1 MNNDVFKIMEDLK
14 WKAVGVD
21 PSTGQTP
28 NNQFV
33 SFLPIGL
40 PIPEEDFR
48 NPWTPTQSNLAE
60 AMKFARENKSGTT
73 DATDPANSEATSVSA
88 TLEDIMLKDAAI
100 GQSMNA
106 YLQTFSLTDTKIS
119 IDDTYR
125 AWPNAAKVNDT
136 WYAIING
143 ANGVESGLE
152 ANENIKAALQRAEEI
167 MVDEEGNDS
176 PKYAKYNQ
184 YRDEYY
190 DAVRERD
197 RQYANALTDP
207 MKFNLWPMQG
217 KVYQDDIDYAWDKWQ
232 ARGAKQEIEE
242 AMALLSAQGID
253 PAILMIRRA
262 KVKYENS
269 LINAPGV
276 GNLPYTFITPSKWY
290 SKNGPGWNTY
300 SQTDYHSEKSFDT
313 LSTKTEASAKISS
326 GFRLFG
332 SLGGS
337 VNHSKQHS
345 EKHISSS
352 FEGLTINFSYCI
364 ANINRPWMDTTLMN
378 IGNWFLMGDYPE
390 GCIST
395 GKVNQEFKPDD
406 PKQFVLLPSVVTSMI
421 LIKDVVI
428 SWNSAS
434 FDSNEI
440 ANTISTGG
448 AVSFGNIFVSGKGSA
463 SYRKDDYHWDQTIDQ
478 NTRQL
483 RVDGVQ
489 LIGYV
494 SSIMPLSPKLN
505 GANFTQKKKEEP
517 KKEAVK
523 EEPVK
528 EEQK

>member
-40 PIPEEDFR
+40 PIPEEDFK
-48 NPWTPTQSNLAE
+48 NPWTPTQSNLTE
-60 AMKFARENKSGTT
+60 AVKSAKANQAGTS
-73 DATDPANSEATSVSA
+73 DASDPANTPAASA
-88 TLEDIMLKDAAI
+88 SAAIENVLLTAGSI

-119 IDDTYR
+119 IDETYR
-125 AWPNAAKVNDT
+125 SWPNAAKVNDT

-143 ANGVESGLE
+143 ANGLASGLE
-152 ANENIKAALQRAEEI
+152 ANDDIKAALLRAEKL
-167 MVDEEGNDS
+167 MVDEEGNDT
-176 PKYAKYNQ
+176 PKFAKYNQ

-197 RQYANALTDP
+197 RQYANALSDAL
-207 MKFNLWPMQG
+207 KFNLWPMQG
-217 KVYQDDIDYAWDKWQ
+217 KIYQDDVEYAWDKWQ
-232 ARGAKQEIEE
+232 SRGAKQEIEE

-262 KVKYENS
+262 KMKYENS
-269 LINAPGV
+269 LIAMPGI
-276 GNLPYTFITPSKWY
+276 GNIPYTFITPGKWY
-290 SKNGPGWNTY
+290 SANGPGWNTY
-300 SQTDYHSEKSFDT
+300 SQTDYHSEKTFDT
-313 LSTKTEASAKISS
+313 VSTKKEMSAKISS
-326 GFRLFG
+326 GFKLFG
-332 SLGGS
+332 KLDAS
-337 VNHSKQHS
+337 VNHSSKHT
-345 EKHISSS
+345 EKHVSSS
-352 FEGLTINFSYCI
+352 FEGLTITFSYCI
-364 ANINRPWMDTTLMN
+364 ANINRPWMDSTLMN
-378 IGNWFLMGDYPE
+378 IGNWFLMGNYAE

-395 GKVNQEFKPDD
+395 GKVDQEFHPDD

-428 SWNSAS
+428 AWSSAS

-440 ANTISTGG
+440 TDTVKNGG
-448 AVSFGNIFVSGKGSA
+448 AVGFGNLFVSGSGSA
-463 SYRKDDYHWDQTIDQ
+463 SYRKDQYHQDQTFDQ

-489 LIGYV
+489 LIGFV
-494 SSIMPLSPKLN
+494 SSIMPFAPKLN
-505 GANFTQKKKEEP
+505 GANYTQKKKEEP
-517 KKEAVK
+517 KKEEPAK
-523 EEPVK
+523 EEENK
-528 EEQK
+528 

>member
-40 PIPEEDFR
+40 PIPEEDFK
-48 NPWTPTQSNLAE
+48 NPWTPTQSNLTE
-60 AMKFARENKSGTT
+60 AVKSARENKAGTT
-73 DATDPANSEATSVSA
+73 DATDPANTDAASA
-88 TLEDIMLKDAAI
+88 SSTLEDILLTSGSI

-143 ANGVESGLE
+143 ANGLESGLE
-152 ANENIKAALQRAEEI
+152 ANEAIKAALARAEKL
-167 MVDEEGNDS
+167 MVDEEGNDTQ
-176 PKYAKYNQ
+176 KYEKYNQ

-197 RQYANALTDP
+197 RQYANALSDP
-207 MKFNLWPMQG
+207 LKFNLWPMQG
-217 KVYQDDIDYAWDKWQ
+217 KIYQDDVDYAWDKWQ
-232 ARGAKQEIEE
+232 SRGAKQEIEE

-253 PAILMIRRA
+253 PAILTIRRA
-262 KVKYENS
+262 KIKYENS
-269 LINAPGV
+269 LINMPGI

-300 SQTDYHSEKSFDT
+300 SQTDYHSKKTFDT
-313 LSTKTEASAKISS
+313 LSTKKDMSARISS

-337 VNHSKQHS
+337 VNHSTAHS
-345 EKHISSS
+345 EKHINSS
-352 FEGLTINFSYCI
+352 FEGLTITFSYCL
-364 ANINRPWMDTTLMN
+364 ANINRPWMDSSLMN
-378 IGNWFLMGDYPE
+378 IGNWFLMGNYPE

-395 GKVNQEFKPDD
+395 GKVDQEFKPDD

-421 LIKDVVI
+421 LIKDVLI
-428 SWNSAS
+428 SWSSAS
-434 FDSNEI
+434 FDSSEI
-440 ANTISTGG
+440 TDTLKNGG
-448 AVSFGNIFVSGKGSA
+448 SVSFGNHFVSGSGSA
-463 SYRKDDYHWDQTIDQ
+463 SYRKDKYHWDQTIDQ

-489 LIGYV
+489 LIGFV
-494 SSIMPLSPKLN
+494 SSIMPFAPKLN
-505 GANFTQKKKEEP
+505 GANYTQKKKEEP
-517 KKEAVK
+517 KKE
-523 EEPVK
+523 EPVK
-528 EEQK
+528 EEENNG